1 MLVLGTFYFA
11 LTAAERTAFATML
24 LDAGAR
30 VDIRDEL
37 LQKTAIEWAVRWRR
51 GELLELFAAR
61 GLN

>member
-1 MLVLGTFYFA
+1 
-11 LTAAERTAFATML
+11 ML